1 VNRVNTVE
9 IGPITEGHIESF
21 HKTLDVVARERRYL
35 AFLEA
40 PPLESTRA
48 FILNNIAHGYP
59 QFVATVAGE
68 VSAAEV
74 SAGEVLGRDV
84 VGWCDVTP
92 KSRPIYA
99 HCGVLG
105 MGLLPRFRGQGLGTR
120 LITRTLHAA
129 RAFGLSRVELSV
141 REDNTNAI
149 ALYEKIGFVTE
160 GLQRNGVLVD
170 GEYENVVEMAIL
182 L

>member
-9 IGPITEGHIESF
+9 IGPITEAHIESF

-68 VSAAEV
+68 V
-74 SAGEVLGRDV
+74 LGCEV

-92 KSRPIYA
+92 KSQPIYA

-129 RAFGLSRVELSV
+129 RAFGLSRVELTV
-141 REDNTNAI
+141 REDNANAI
-149 ALYEKIGFVTE
+149 ALYEKVGFVTE

>member
-1 VNRVNTVE
+1 MNTVE
-9 IGPITEGHIESF
+9 IGPITEAHIESF
-21 HKTLDVVARERRYL
+21 HQTLDVVARERRYL

-48 FILNNIAHGYP
+48 FILNHIRQGYP
-59 QFVATVAGE
+59 QFVATVADE
-68 VSAAEV
+68 
-74 SAGEVLGRDV
+74 AGRCEV

-105 MGLLPRFRGQGLGTR
+105 MGLLPRFRSQGLGRR
-120 LITRTLHAA
+120 LITRTLQAA
-129 RAFGLSRVELSV
+129 RACGLTRVELSV
-141 REDNTNAI
+141 REDNRNAI
-149 ALYEKIGFVTE
+149 ALYERVGFVTE
-160 GLQRNGVLVD
+160 GRQRNGVMVD
-170 GEYENVVEMAIL
+170 GRYEDIIEMAIL

>member
-9 IGPITEGHIESF
+9 IGPITEAHIESF

-68 VSAAEV
+68 V
-74 SAGEVLGRDV
+74 LGPQALGCEV

-105 MGLLPRFRGQGLGTR
+105 MGLLPRFRGRGLGTR

-129 RAFGLSRVELSV
+129 RAFGLTRVELTV
-141 REDNTNAI
+141 RQDNANAI
-149 ALYEKIGFVTE
+149 ALYEKVGFVTE